1 MGPCFTLLAKTQLN
15 GSCNYDA
22 WLKDFLKWI
31 DRQDVSSSLYSK
43 SLMIAPTDDSVKSNY
58 ELLLDEQ
65 SRKLQSTI
73 NRALCRVLKI
83 SIDTTKVNP
92 MTITAPGKK

>member
-1 MGPCFTLLAKTQLN
+1 M
-15 GSCNYDA
+15 
-22 WLKDFLKWI
+22 
-31 DRQDVSSSLYSK
+31 DRSSRCVKLFIFK
-43 SLMIAPTDDSVKSNY
+43 KFNDCPTDDSVKSNY

-83 SIDTTKVNP
+83 SIDTTKVNS